1 MLRLVAFQTIRLLVV
16 RWAFVD
22 PTARAAEPIVV
33 RLYVEIFQEPVL
45 RVALS
50 TLRALRALLALP
62 ERVGSLGI
70 LNAGRFRL
78 VLLSTFLARLR
89 QIVASDA
96 RGAVRSAL
104 RARRVREDARAVGR
118 GSLDLRVGPLAGDAA
133 ARFAR
138 PAGVGARKARAAR
151 RSMRRR

>member
-1 MLRLVAFQTIRLLVV
+1 MEV
-16 RWAFVD
+16 
-22 PTARAAEPIVV
+22 
-33 RLYVEIFQEPVL
+33 FQEPVL

-50 TLRALRALLALP
+50 TLRALRALLVLP
-62 ERVGSLGI
+62 ECVGSLGI

-118 GSLDLRVGPLAGDAA
+118 SGLDLRVGPLGGDAA

-138 PAGVGARKARAAR
+138 PAGVGARKALNALGLSLLRAKLF
-151 RSMRRR
+151 